1 MSLAGNI
8 YRELTGYDDPDDY
21 APPLIAC
28 IAVVLLRV
36 FGFTVLI
43 WVGLILLALLI
54 GN

>member
-1 MSLAGNI
+1 MSLVSNL
-8 YRELTGYDDPDDY
+8 YHELTGPNDPDDY

-43 WVGLILLALLI
+43 WVGLILLAL
-54 GN
+54 